1 MGSGT
6 IFGGNE
12 RNHHIISNLNMK
24 KKENTSNEAQA
35 FESFLTGGLATTKLG
50 SYAGTLIAEA
60 RRRQMPWAEAISAI
74 RSHCQSSAFLQQVEK
89 KAIGAWDY
97 MNKKQEVIGHGTI

>member
-1 MGSGT
+1 MD
-6 IFGGNE
+6 
-12 RNHHIISNLNMK
+12 K
-24 KKENTSNEAQA
+24 NTSEKAQA